1 MRTMLST
8 VVAALALSAGA
19 AEWIAVPDAPR
30 KDWTVPPAKQP
41 DGELAAP
48 GTSRFLAAFRPK
60 GEIAS
65 AVWKVTGLGVFNV
78 FINGRSVGDDFLKPG
93 FTHAAKCRHSF
104 AYDVTDLL
112 ASEKENRLEAEVS
125 SGWWR
130 DKISVAHYSPEW
142 AHVNDRPSAFYGEL
156 EVVYR
161 DGSRETF
168 GTDTTNW
175 KCAIAGPVVR
185 AGIYDGEIYDARKE
199 RIDYSVF
206 GAPVA
211 TNSFRGE
218 IRPIPGA
225 RVLLRRDLAL
235 SPVEAYAWK
244 GVTGADGEKDIR
256 GTVVRTRTF
265 APGEHIELLPGETL
279 ILDFGQNCSAVPEFE
294 FAAGEGTTLTALFG
308 EMLNDGQGERSRG
321 NDGPAGSLY
330 RENLRIWWNAMRAE
344 YTFAAGCGEPLVR
357 WHPQYTFFGYRYMS
371 VTATD
376 KVTISRV
383 TSIPVTSIAKGMETG
398 TVRTGVGDVN
408 RLIDNCY
415 WGMLSNYLSVPT
427 DCPQR
432 NERLGWMAD
441 TQVFTATALYFAD
454 VSGFHRKF
462 TEDMLDSQLDDGSF
476 PDVAPF
482 AQYGNDGRR
491 VGWGDAGVIVPYR
504 VWTMTGEK
512 GPMEKAWDGMV
523 RWMDLLAA
531 TKYRLSPKFGFT
543 YADWVGFE
551 ELPHPTN
558 HWANGSFAISYG
570 HPEESVRYADFLGG
584 CYWIM
589 DAEMMSEMGAA
600 LGKADEAARF
610 AAMAQEA
617 RAYVRSEFLAAD
629 GQLKGLMRGLQG
641 ATLFALRCG
650 VYRDAAATEA
660 AKTKLREIF
669 SRTGDTLQV
678 GFLGTS
684 ILLPTLSDAGM
695 DDLAYTLLLQHRFPS
710 WLYSVDQGATTIWE
724 RWNSYTKEK
733 GFGPVSMNSFN
744 HYAYGCVAEWIYAYA
759 AGIRV
764 DPKAAGFRHFLL
776 DPRIDAR
783 LGSVDAKFRT
793 SHGEIRS
800 RWEVRDGRTTWS
812 YTIPEGTT
820 ATVRHLDGSVG
831 EVAPGDH
838 SEAR

>member
-1 MRTMLST
+1 MKMLLATSA
-8 VVAALALSAGA
+8 VALAFGAGA
-19 AEWIAVPDAPR
+19 AEWITVPDAPR
-30 KDWTVPPAKQP
+30 KDWKIEPAKQP
-41 DGELAAP
+41 DGELSAP
-48 GTSRFLAAFRPK
+48 GTSRFLATFRPK
-60 GEIAS
+60 GEIVGAT
-65 AVWKVTGLGVFNV
+65 WKVTGLGVFNV
-78 FINGRSVGDDFLKPG
+78 FINGASVGDDFLKPG
-93 FTHAAKCRHSF
+93 FTHAIKCRHSF
-104 AYDVTDLL
+104 SYDVSRLL
-112 ASEKENRLEAEVS
+112 VSGRDNRLEAEVS

-130 DKISVAHYSPEW
+130 DKISLAHYLPDW

-156 EVVYR
+156 EVFYK
-161 DGSRETF
+161 DGTKEVF
-168 GTDTTNW
+168 ETDTEHWT
-175 KCAIAGPVVR
+175 CAIAGPVVR
-185 AGIYDGEIYDARKE
+185 AGIYDGEIYDARQEK
-199 RIDYSVF
+199 IDYSVF
-206 GAPVA
+206 GKPGV
-211 TNSFRGE
+211 TDVFKGE

-225 RVLLRRDLAL
+225 QVTLRRDLTL
-235 SPVEAYAWK
+235 KPVEAYAWK
-244 GVTGADGEKDIR
+244 GVTGASDKVF
-256 GTVVRTRTF
+256 GTVVKTRTF
-265 APGEHIELLPGETL
+265 GADEAITLSPGETL
-279 ILDFGQNCSAVPEFE
+279 MLDFGQNCSAVPEFV
-294 FAAGEGTTLTALFG
+294 FGAKEGTVVTALFG
-308 EMLNDGQGERSRG
+308 EMVNDGNGERSRG

-330 RENLRIWWNAMRAE
+330 RENLRIPWNGMRVE
-344 YTFAAGCGEPLVR
+344 YTFAAGHEAPATC

-376 KVTISRV
+376 TVTIAKVVSV
-383 TSIPVTSIAKGMETG
+383 PVTSVTKEMERG
-398 TVRTGVGDVN
+398 EVRTGVKDVN
-408 RLIDNCY
+408 RLVDNCY

-454 VSGFHRKF
+454 VSKFHQKF
-462 TEDMLDSQLDDGSF
+462 TEDILDSQTEDGAF

-491 VGWGDAGVIVPYR
+491 LGWGDAGVIVPYR

-523 RWMDLLAA
+523 RWMKVVAD
-531 TKYRLSPKFGFT
+531 TKYKLTPKYSFS

-558 HWANGSFAISYG
+558 HWANGSFGIALG
-570 HPEESVRYADFLGG
+570 HPEESVCYADFLGG

-600 LGKADEAARF
+600 LGKADEAVRF
-610 AAMAQEA
+610 AAMAKEA
-617 RAYVRSEFLAAD
+617 RDYVRDEFLAAD

-650 VYRDAAATEA
+650 VYRDAAATAA

-669 SRTGDTLQV
+669 GRTGDTLQV

-744 HYAYGCVAEWIYAYA
+744 HYAYGCVSEWLFAYA
-759 AGIRV
+759 AGIRP
-764 DPKAAGFRHFLL
+764 DPKAPGFRHFIL
-776 DPRIDAR
+776 DPRLDAR
-783 LGSVDAKFRT
+783 LGSAEAKLRT
-793 SHGEIRS
+793 PYGVIESS
-800 RWEVRDGRTTWS
+800 WTFRDGKPQWT
-812 YTIPEGTT
+812 YTIPPGTT
-820 ATVRHLDGSVG
+820 ATVHHLDGTVDEVG
-831 EVAPGDH
+831 AKTCHERVM
-838 SEAR
+838 R